1 MAQKTKRRPGIKR
14 GDKVVVTTGI
24 DKSDEPHEVLRVI
37 ADGGLVVVKGVNMR
51 WKHLRRSQ
59 ANPKGGRVRKEFP
72 IDISN
77 VMLYS
82 EKAQKGV
89 RTRLELK
96 DGKKIRIG
104 TCGTVFD

>member
-1 MAQKTKRRPGIKR
+1 MAKKRRARIKR
-14 GDKVVVTTGI
+14 GDKVVITAGV
-24 DKSDEPHEVLRVI
+24 DKSDDPQEVLRVL
-37 ADGGLVVVKGVNMR
+37 DDKHVVVKEVNMR

-72 IDISN
+72 VDISN
-77 VMLYS
+77 VQLYS

-89 RTRLELK
+89 RTHVETK
-96 DGKKIRIG
+96 DGKKVRVG